1 MSPQDRV
8 CAAINEEEK
17 RLEDREPA
25 QQAIRDRDKGNEAR
39 RNRRLWTPPEES
51 MCLHLRKMPLNT
63 LGETEHGFLNHLG
76 GKSRC
81 SHEFGRVLDVLTKR
95 LKGEGVG
102 DTRGGPAVG
111 PTVNATAAGPCKS
124 VLEPDHMGERADGSQ
139 NLQGPLLTTAT
150 QPILTSEVTARSQA
164 SPLTLL
170 GEGAPTPARS
180 CWEVLWGGSG
190 SWWLGRGCWLG
201 YGCAGMWLCWDVA
214 GAGTWLE
221 RGWCR
226 DVAGGWD
233 VADAR
238 TWLVLDVAD
247 AGIWLMVGC

>member
-17 RLEDREPA
+17 RPEDREPA

-51 MCLHLRKMPLNT
+51 TCLHLRKMPLNT

-81 SHEFGRVLDVLTKR
+81 SREFGRVLDVLTKR

-139 NLQGPLLTTAT
+139 NLQGPLLATAT

-190 SWWLGRGCWLG
+190 SWWLGRG
-201 YGCAGMWLCWDVA
+201 WDVA
-214 GAGTWLE
+214 AGWDMAVLGCGCVGTWLVLGHGWNVAGAETWLVAGTWLMPG
-221 RGWCR
+221 RGWC
-226 DVAGGWD
+226 
-233 VADAR
+233 
-238 TWLVLDVAD
+238 
-247 AGIWLMVGC
+247 